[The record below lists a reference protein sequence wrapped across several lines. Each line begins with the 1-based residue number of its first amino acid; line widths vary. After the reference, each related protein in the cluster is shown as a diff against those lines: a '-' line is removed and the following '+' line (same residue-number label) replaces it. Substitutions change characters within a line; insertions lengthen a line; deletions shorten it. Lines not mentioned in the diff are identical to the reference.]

1 MKLGILTFHSAHN
14 YGATLQAYGLYKYL
28 EQQGHETYVID
39 YRPDYITNSYLKDG
53 CRQWLSRNVVLC
65 IKRLLY
71 YIRYRKIRH
80 KRWEG
85 FNQFINSRF
94 NFYPYSQNDAFSYF
108 DAVFIGSDQVW
119 SPYHTGGQYDPV
131 MFGKGFKCKVISYA
145 PSTSQ
150 AELNDEQKAKLRDLL
165 QSVICIST
173 REEKFKYLLMPLTG
187 KSISVVVDPTLLA
200 GRKVFDK
207 MAAPVHRSKPYILV
221 YEIKPHQEVYE
232 KAQSLAK
239 QLNADIVELTNGML
253 GYHRDT
259 MDEAASPEMFL
270 GYIKNAACVV
280 TTSFHGTAFS
290 LLFHTSFYV
299 VQQGNDADIR
309 MESLLGFLN
318 LKNRFIKMSDS
329 PVFTAVDMDN
339 ADVALQALRETS
351 QNFIIENLSE
361 LCS

>member
-53 CRQWLSRNVVLC
+53 CRQWLSRNVILC
-65 IKRLLY
+65 IKRILY

-85 FNQFINSRF
+85 FNQFINTRF
-94 NFYPYSQNDAFSYF
+94 NFYPYSQNDDFSYF

-131 MFGKGFKCKVISYA
+131 LFGKGFKCKVISYA

-150 AELNDEQKAKLRDLL
+150 AELSDEQKAKLRDLL
-165 QSVICIST
+165 QSVTCIST
-173 REEKFKYLLMPLTG
+173 REDKFKDLLMPLTG

-200 GRKVFDK
+200 GRNVFDK
-207 MAAPVHRSKPYILV
+207 IAAPVHRSKPYILV
-221 YEIKPHQEVYE
+221 YEIKPHKEVYE
-232 KAQSLAK
+232 KAQGLAK

-290 LLFHTSFYV
+290 ILFHTPFYV
-299 VQQGNDADIR
+299 VRQGNDADIR
-309 MESLLGFLN
+309 MENLLNKCN
-318 LKNRFIKMSDS
+318 LASRLIDMNSSVSFSSVDYDAITAKVKGINEDSKRF
-329 PVFTAVDMDN
+329 VNAV
-339 ADVALQALRETS
+339 
-351 QNFIIENLSE
+351 LSV
-361 LCS
+361 